1 MVITFASCEKERYV
15 LESNTNSKTTTKNPP
30 SQFEKANNMAVS
42 TWFDHGGTN
51 FGCSGSPTNCL
62 EEVIITANL
71 AEVITDFANSDNQGE
86 FASHHYATLKEVI
99 DESLLDN
106 VVLSD
111 NTVRLKGSISS
122 SSTGY
127 LVFLD
132 GTSTKMVYPFR
143 K

>member
-1 MVITFASCEKERYV
+1 
-15 LESNTNSKTTTKNPP
+15 
-30 SQFEKANNMAVS
+30 MAVS
-42 TWFDHGGTN
+42 TWFDYGGTH

-62 EEVIITANL
+62 EEVVISPSL
-71 AEVITDFANSDNQGE
+71 AEAVTDFCNSDSQEEYANQ
-86 FASHHYATLKEVI
+86 HYATLKEII

-106 VVLSD
+106 VVLGD
-111 NTVRLKGSISS
+111 NTVKLKGTISS

-132 GTSTKMVYPFR
+132 GTTTKAVYPFR